1 MSKRPANVAGGTVIA
16 VLLIFLFSDV
26 VSNFMT
32 LAWIFNW
39 KIISVIGATII
50 FILFVSFVLK
60 LLQNRQ

>member
-1 MSKRPANVAGGTVIA
+1 MAGGTVIA

-39 KIISVIGATII
+39 KTVTVCGAIIISMV
-50 FILFVSFVLK
+50 FVSYILK
-60 LLQNRQ
+60 FLEKRHLDTRED